1 MKKSAVKISLVV
13 IAVIALI
20 TLMNG
25 WGGIIAAAKEI
36 TAFAIFWG
44 IVALACYGLYKLL
57 KKFSKE
63 PKDVDTELK

>member
-1 MKKSAVKISLVV
+1 MKKSVKISLIV
-13 IAVIALI
+13 ITVIALI

-25 WGGIIAAAKEI
+25 WGGIFSALKEI

-44 IVALACYGLYKLL
+44 IVALAVYGLYKLL
-57 KKFSKE
+57 KKFGKE